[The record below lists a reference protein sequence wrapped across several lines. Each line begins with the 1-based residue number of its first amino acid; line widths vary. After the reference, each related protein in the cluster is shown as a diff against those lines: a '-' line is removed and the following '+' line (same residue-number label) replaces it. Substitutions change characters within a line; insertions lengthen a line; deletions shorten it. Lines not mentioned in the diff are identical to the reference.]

1 MYVVFGMCP
10 TQLILF
16 APLNNVFVLLQAPTS
31 QSTDTA
37 KKNEKERN
45 KQIQRQVW
53 SNLDPWVQV
62 ILFFFKD
69 VPLDLTLVGSQPS
82 RWGVRV
88 RGMSRSNGG
97 QGGYPSVRRPR
108 CRGPEDERGTTYGG
122 RSGVVKRRKHWQS
135 LACVH
140 NVFTVQRAWQQILPQ
155 VFSTA
160 KAALQPRAP
169 WQSWCPE
176 SHWVILSS
184 SRRSKLT
191 GRTIGSRISLGW
203 DGSMIIVIIY
213 YSRLLIASQLH
224 STSFISET
232 PS

>member
-1 MYVVFGMCP
+1 MWFLGCVLLNWFCLHLLIMCLYCFKHQHHN
-10 TQLILF
+10 QLIQRKRMKKREI
-16 APLNNVFVLLQAPTS
+16 NRS
-31 QSTDTA
+31 SA
-37 KKNEKERN
+37 KFGR
-45 KQIQRQVW
+45 IW
-53 SNLDPWVQV
+53 
-62 ILFFFKD
+62 ILGYKWFCFFFKD